1 VGRFLVVVPPL
12 VGHTNPTVP
21 VGRELVH
28 RGHEV
33 AWAGHPD
40 VIADLLPRGAPF
52 LPVADA
58 VPPAIVDATNAR
70 LEKRTGG
77 IGGFASLWETCILP
91 LAHHMLP
98 GTFAAVD
105 EFRPDALLVD
115 QHALAGAAVAEA
127 RGVPWATSAT
137 TSADLVDPI
146 EALPK
151 VAAWLHEQMA
161 AVLSAAGV
169 APDRAAAVDPRFS
182 PHLLLAF
189 TVADLVGPV
198 GSSPACDAPAP
209 GSGFPPHYAFVGPSF
224 GDRPDDPR
232 FPWDWV
238 EGDTPTVLVSL
249 GTLNWKTGERFF
261 AVVAEA
267 FRELDARAVVVA
279 PPELV
284 PDPPPNVLL
293 RSWVPQLAL
302 LPHLD
307 AVVCHGGHN
316 TVCESLSHGLPLV
329 LAAIRDDQPII
340 ADQVVRS
347 GAGVRVKFTRVS
359 PPELRAAV
367 EAVLGDPAHR
377 AAAQR
382 LRASLDGAGGPPAA
396 ADRLEALLPAAPA
409 APAPAGH
416 PTSPS
421 PKGT

>member
-21 VGRELVH
+21 LGRELVQ
-28 RGHEV
+28 RGHAV
-33 AWAGHPD
+33 AWAGHPE
-40 VIADLLPRGAPF
+40 VIADLLPRGATF

-98 GTFAAVD
+98 GTFVAVD

-127 RGVPWATSAT
+127 RGLPWATSAT

-151 VAAWLHEQMA
+151 VAGWLHEQMA
-161 AVLSAAGV
+161 GVLVAAGV
-169 APDRAAAVDPRFS
+169 GAERAAAVDPRFS

-189 TVADLVGPV
+189 TVADLVGSV
-198 GSSPACDAPAP
+198 ASL
-209 GSGFPPHYAFVGPSF
+209 PPHYAFVGPSF
-224 GDRPDDPR
+224 GDRPHDPS
-232 FPWDWV
+232 FPWDWL

-267 FRELDARAVVVA
+267 FRGLDVRAVVVA
-279 PPELV
+279 PADLM

-316 TVCESLSHGLPLV
+316 TVCESLSHGIPLV
-329 LAAIRDDQPII
+329 IAAIRDDQPII

-367 EAVLGDPAHR
+367 GAVLGDPRHR
-377 AAAQR
+377 AAAAR
-382 LRASLDGAGGPPAA
+382 LRASLDGAGGPAAA
-396 ADRLEALLPAAPA
+396 ADRLEALLASAPA
-409 APAPAGH
+409 S
-416 PTSPS
+416 TSPS
-421 PKGT
+421 SKGT

>member
-1 VGRFLVVVPPL
+1 MGRFLVVVPPL

-28 RGHEV
+28 RGHAV

-58 VPPAIVDATNAR
+58 VPPAIVAATNAR

-127 RGVPWATSAT
+127 RGLPWATSAT

-161 AVLSAAGV
+161 GVLAAAGV
-169 APDRAAAVDPRFS
+169 EADRAAAVDPRFS

-198 GSSPACDAPAP
+198 GS
-209 GSGFPPHYAFVGPSF
+209 FPPHYAFVGPSF

-232 FPWDWV
+232 FPWDWLR
-238 EGDTPTVLVSL
+238 GAPGTPTVLVSL

-267 FRELDARAVVVA
+267 FRDLDARAVVVA

-367 EAVLGDPAHR
+367 GAVLGDPSHR

-382 LRASLDGAGGPPAA
+382 LRASLDHAGGPPAA
-396 ADRLEALLPAAPA
+396 ADRLEALL
-409 APAPAGH
+409 APAPASH

-421 PKGT
+421 SPPAKGT